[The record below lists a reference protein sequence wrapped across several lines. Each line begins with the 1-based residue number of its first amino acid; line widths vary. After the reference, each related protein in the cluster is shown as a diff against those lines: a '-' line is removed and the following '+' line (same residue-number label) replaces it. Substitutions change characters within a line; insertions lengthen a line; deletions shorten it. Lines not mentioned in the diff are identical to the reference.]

1 MRLTPTLQARF
12 TLLIALIILA
22 VGVAFGSAYAVWL
35 WREETKLA
43 RESARAS
50 LEAALPAVARSAWN
64 LDRTGIRKTL
74 KGIARLPVVDK
85 VWFVLA
91 ERGPRSG
98 VVAPAGPIPPSAAS
112 DLRHPV
118 HYAVERGQRRRL
130 GTLHLAVDPGQ
141 ARSRTIM
148 LAGGLALVMLAM
160 LLLIAVAAR
169 RVFATVVTRPLKAI
183 SRYLLREDLLTDAP
197 PLAVQPADADP
208 DNELVQLE
216 AAINR
221 MVSARQAD
229 VAQLREYR
237 DHLAEKVEERTQLL
251 KATQNELMQAEKLA
265 ALGSLVAGVS
275 HELNTP
281 IGNGLMLASTLAE
294 KAPDVAEK
302 VRGPG
307 ISRRELQG
315 FLDETV
321 EASRMLTSTLTRARE
336 LVQDFKSVAVD
347 RQSAK
352 RREFR
357 LNDCIEET
365 VGTIRPSLK
374 GSSFAIALDL
384 AEDATIDGYPGAM
397 SQVLSN
403 LIDNAVRH
411 GFDGCESGTIHVTSA
426 HGADGWMS
434 VTVADDG
441 NGMSPTQQR
450 RIFDPFYTTKLG
462 QGGSGLGM
470 AIVHRLIT
478 ETMGGEIA
486 VTSTPGQGTA
496 FTLHIP
502 PVAPG
507 DAQTA
512 SEIAAAGEMMGGE
525 AGRSFAPGDDVSGGA
540 SASRAGTA
548 SGGADHANG
557 GSATGEAPAWTS

>member
-1 MRLTPTLQARF
+1 MHLTPTLQARF
-12 TLLIALIILA
+12 TLLIAMIIVA
-22 VGVAFGSAYAVWL
+22 VGVVFGSAYAVWL
-35 WREETKLA
+35 WREEAKLA
-43 RESARAS
+43 RESARTS

-74 KGIARLPVVDK
+74 KGIARLPVVNR

-91 ERGPRSG
+91 EPGTVRP
-98 VVAPAGPIPPSAAS
+98 VVAPRGDPPPRSAS
-112 DLRHPV
+112 DLRH
-118 HYAVERGQRRRL
+118 AVRYRIETGNRRRL
-130 GTLHLAVDPGQ
+130 GTLYLSVNYAQ
-141 ARSRTIM
+141 AHERTTM
-148 LAGGLALVMLAM
+148 LVGGLALVMLCM
-160 LLLIAVAAR
+160 LVLIAVAAR
-169 RVFATVVTRPLKAI
+169 RVFNNVVTRPMKAV
-183 SRYLLREDLLTDAP
+183 SRYLLREDLLTNAP
-197 PLAVQPADADP
+197 PLAVQREDDHS
-208 DNELVQLE
+208 DNELIQLQ

-221 MVSARQAD
+221 MVAARQAD

-251 KATQNELMQAEKLA
+251 KATQNELIQAEKLA

-281 IGNGLMLASTLAE
+281 IGNGLMLASTLAD
-294 KAPDVAEK
+294 KAPEVAEK

-307 ISRRELQG
+307 IGRTELQD

-321 EASRMLTSTLTRARE
+321 EASDMLTKTLTRARD

-352 RREFR
+352 RREYR
-357 LNDCIEET
+357 INDCIEET
-365 VGTIRPSLK
+365 VGTIRPSLR
-374 GSSFAIALDL
+374 GSNFEIDLNL
-384 AEDATIDGYPGAM
+384 AEDVDMDGYPGAV

-411 GFDGCESGTIHVTSA
+411 GFDGYDSGTIRITS
-426 HGADGWMS
+426 GLGDDGRVR
-434 VTVADDG
+434 VTVSDDG

-478 ETMGGEIA
+478 ETLGGEIGIA
-486 VTSTPGQGTA
+486 STPGQGTEI
-496 FTLHIP
+496 TLDLP
-502 PVAPG
+502 RTAPG

-512 SEIAAAGEMMGGE
+512 SEIAATGEMVGGS
-525 AGRSFAPGDDVSGGA
+525 AAIDADTGSGGA
-540 SASRAGTA
+540 PAEDAEDQTVAGGTV
-548 SGGADHANG
+548 
-557 GSATGEAPAWTS
+557 AWTS

>member
-22 VGVAFGSAYAVWL
+22 VGVVFGSAYAIWL

-43 RESARAS
+43 RESARTS

-74 KGIARLPVVDK
+74 QGIARLPVVDR
-85 VWFVLA
+85 VWFRLDRPDGA
-91 ERGPRSG
+91 RG
-98 VVAPAGPIPPSAAS
+98 VAAPAGELPPRTAS
-112 DLRHPV
+112 DLTHPV
-118 HYAVERGQRRRL
+118 SYAVEPGDRRRL
-130 GTLHLAVDPGQ
+130 GTLYLTVNDSQ
-141 ARSRTIM
+141 ARERTLM
-148 LAGGLALVMLAM
+148 LVGGLALMMLCM
-160 LLLIAVAAR
+160 LLLIALAAR
-169 RVFATVVTRPLKAI
+169 RVFANVVTRPMKAI
-183 SRYLLREDLLTDAP
+183 SRYLLREDLLTNAP
-197 PLAVQPADADP
+197 PLAVHPEEGNP
-208 DNELVQLE
+208 DNELVQLQT
-216 AAINR
+216 AINR
-221 MVSARQAD
+221 MVAARQAD

-251 KATQNELMQAEKLA
+251 KATQNELIQAEKLA
-265 ALGSLVAGVS
+265 ALGSLVAGMS

-307 ISRRELQG
+307 ITRHELQD

-321 EASRMLTSTLTRARE
+321 EASRMLTSTLTRARD

-352 RREFR
+352 RREYR
-357 LNDCIEET
+357 INDSIEET

-374 GSSFAIALDL
+374 GSKFDIDL
-384 AEDATIDGYPGAM
+384 ALGEDVEMDGYPGAM

-411 GFDGCESGTIHVTSA
+411 GFDGYESGTIRITS
-426 HGADGWMS
+426 GLDTDDR
-434 VTVADDG
+434 VRITVSDDG

-478 ETMGGEIA
+478 ETMGGEIT
-486 VTSTPGQGTA
+486 VDSTPGQGST
-496 FTLHIP
+496 FTLYLP
-502 PVAPG
+502 RSAPG

-512 SEIAAAGEMMGGE
+512 SEIAASGEM
-525 AGRSFAPGDDVSGGA
+525 VGGA
-540 SASRAGTA
+540 STVPADDTTSGATA
-548 SGGADHANG
+548 ERGADDRT
-557 GSATGEAPAWTS
+557 ATAGAPAWTS